1 RRAAGAP
8 AAPVRLPDDRP
19 AAPGVGRR
27 QNDPRV
33 VKEPGMKLGRFG
45 LLALVLL
52 AGCPTSDQ
60 KWARSKAEGF
70 LKNVFEGNLEAAK
83 AYTVPDFKYG
93 DYLTTIE
100 VLKGRSWQITTERNS
115 PQDDEAFFEGT
126 WDTGQPKRGTFL
138 VRVVKNK
145 EDGKWR
151 VDMFSAH
158 KD

>member
-1 RRAAGAP
+1 
-8 AAPVRLPDDRP
+8 
-19 AAPGVGRR
+19 
-27 QNDPRV
+27 
-33 VKEPGMKLGRFG
+33 MKLGRFG
-45 LLALVLL
+45 LLILVLL
-52 AGCPTSDQ
+52 AGCPNSDQ

-70 LKNVFEGNLEAAK
+70 LKNVFDGNLEAAK

-100 VLKGRSWQITTERNS
+100 VLKGRPWQITTERIS
-115 PQDDEAFFEGT
+115 PQADESFFEGS
-126 WDTGQPKRGTFL
+126 WDPGQGRKGTFL

-151 VDMFSAH
+151 VDMFNAQ